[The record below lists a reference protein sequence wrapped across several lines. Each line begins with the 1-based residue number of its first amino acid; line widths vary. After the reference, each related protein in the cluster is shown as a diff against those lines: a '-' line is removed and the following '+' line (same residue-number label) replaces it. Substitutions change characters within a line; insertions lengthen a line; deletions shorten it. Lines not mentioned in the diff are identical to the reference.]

1 MEHKLKFPHRFSRSG
16 ALSALGF
23 LLALAALLAYP
34 ETVRQSVAQSIVY
47 CLTAL
52 TSRPLPCSPT
62 WPWPASRCAPQPQ
75 PF

>member
-34 ETVRQSVAQSIVY
+34 ETVPSWWPKALS
-47 CLTAL
+47 TA
-52 TSRPLPCSPT
+52 
-62 WPWPASRCAPQPQ
+62 
-75 PF
+75 